1 MRCVIAH
8 FPFDLFASE
17 VQQKMKGVKP
27 EPVTGASVIIGRRT
41 YPVMQVGELIT
52 RQDRR
57 DFSAGEVM
65 RALTR
70 LGFTVRALPPQPPV
84 EAVPAPA
91 VTPAPAADPISAENM
106 PSLLPPPMHHTPTA
120 PTVPGS
126 GVANNDPFRPM
137 ES

>member
-17 VQQKMKGVKP
+17 VQQKMKGVEP
-27 EPVTGASVIIGRRT
+27 EPVTGASVIIGRRA
-41 YPVMQVGELIT
+41 YPVMQVGEVIT

-70 LGFTVRALPPQPPV
+70 LGFTVRALPRRSPRSRPP
-84 EAVPAPA
+84 
-91 VTPAPAADPISAENM
+91 
-106 PSLLPPPMHHTPTA
+106 LPTR
-120 PTVPGS
+120 S
-126 GVANNDPFRPM
+126 SRR
-137 ES
+137 

>member
-70 LGFTVRALPPQPPV
+70 LGFTVRALPPQPPWRRSRPCGDPGTRCRPDLGR
-84 EAVPAPA
+84 EHALA
-91 VTPAPAADPISAENM
+91 APAA
-106 PSLLPPPMHHTPTA
+106 HA
-120 PTVPGS
+120 PHADRADGARKRC
-126 GVANNDPFRPM
+126 G
-137 ES
+137 EQ